1 MANLTPA
8 QLEQLAYN
16 AGFRGND
23 LKMAVAVAIGE
34 SGGNPMAYNPEAA
47 AGTRAGSGSR
57 GLWQI
62 YGTAHPQY
70 NNSGT
75 FDPQTNANAA
85 YTVYRN
91 AGSSFRPWS
100 VWLNGSAQRIAQS
113 LNLPN
118 ITSVTNVTATQT
130 APKTSTAA
138 YTPPAPSNSAATQ
151 PTNTQPMNN
160 LLSSVPSAVI
170 PGLGGGD
177 ISSLLPDDFGLNLSL
192 GFAGVVLVIF
202 GFVLLARSM

>member
-23 LKMAVAVAIGE
+23 LRMAVAVAIGE

-70 NNSGT
+70 NNSQT

-113 LNLPN
+113 LNLPGVKG
-118 ITSVTNVTATQT
+118 ITSVTTTPT
-130 APKTSTAA
+130 TST
-138 YTPPAPSNSAATQ
+138 TTTKTPAPSTSVTAQPTNTQ

-160 LLSSVPSAVI
+160 LLSSVPMPTL
-170 PGLGGGD
+170 PGAD
-177 ISSLLPDDFGLNLSL
+177 ISSLLPDDFGLNFSL

-202 GFVLLARSM
+202 GFILLARSV